1 MIFRYPWAFL
11 LLALIPLL
19 LHLRYSRRRRA
30 AVRTSDAGVM
40 AAVTPGWTVLA
51 QPVLPLLYACA
62 CILLVVAL
70 ARPQRGIEESSVRTE
85 GIDIVLSV
93 DVSTSMLAEDFA
105 DSGQPINR
113 IGAAK
118 EVLQAFIENRPH
130 DRMGLVAFAA
140 MPFTMAP
147 LTMDHG
153 WLLQQVQRLETG
165 VLPDGTAIGS
175 GLAAAIN
182 RLRDSTAASRIVV
195 LLTDGVNNA
204 GEISPLNAAASAEAL
219 GIKVYTVGAGTDGLV
234 RVPVRDPFGG
244 TQYIRQPSE
253 IDEETLKEMARITGG
268 QYFRARDLEGL
279 RRVYEEIDQLEK
291 TEITIDQYRY
301 FEERFAPFLAFALGL
316 LALEKLLSVSRLGRL
331 P

>member
-11 LLALIPLL
+11 LLALIPLV

-30 AVRTSDAGVM
+30 AVRTSDGGVM
-40 AAVTPGWTVLA
+40 ATVTPGWAVLA

-62 CILLVVAL
+62 CFLLVVAL

-105 DSGQPINR
+105 DSGKPINR

-118 EVLQAFIENRPH
+118 EVLETFIENRPH

-234 RVPVRDPFGG
+234 RVPIRDPFGG

-279 RRVYEEIDQLEK
+279 RRVYEEIDRMEK

-301 FEERFAPFLAFALGL
+301 FEERFAPFLALALGL

>member
-11 LLALIPLL
+11 LLLLIPALL
-19 LHLRYSRRRRA
+19 YLRYGRSRRT
-30 AVRTSDAGVM
+30 AVRTSDGGVM
-40 AAVTPGWTVLA
+40 ASVSPGWAVRA
-51 QPVLPLLYACA
+51 QPVLPILYAAACA
-62 CILLVVAL
+62 LLVVAL

-93 DVSTSMLAEDFA
+93 DVSTSMLAEDFV
-105 DSGQPINR
+105 DSGKPINR

-118 EVLQAFIENRPH
+118 EVLEAFIGNRPH

-153 WLLQQVQRLETG
+153 WLLQQVQRLETA

-204 GEISPLNAAASAEAL
+204 GDISPLNAAASAKAL

-268 QYFRARDLEGL
+268 QYFRARDLDGL
-279 RRVYEEIDQLEK
+279 RRVYEEIDTLEK
-291 TEITIDQYRY
+291 TEITIDQFRY
-301 FEERFAPFLAFALGL
+301 FEERFAPFLALALGL
-316 LALEKLLSVSRLGRL
+316 LALEKLLSVGRIGRL

>member
-11 LLALIPLL
+11 LLLLIPILL
-19 LHLRYSRRRRA
+19 YLRYSRRHRT
-30 AVRTSDAGVM
+30 AVRTSDGGMM
-40 AAVTPGWTVLA
+40 ASVSPGWAVRA
-51 QPVLPLLYACA
+51 QPVLPILYAAA
-62 CILLVVAL
+62 CVLLVVAL

-105 DSGQPINR
+105 DSGKPINR

-118 EVLQAFIENRPH
+118 EVLEAFIGNRPH

-204 GEISPLNAAASAEAL
+204 GEISPLNAAASAKAL

-234 RVPVRDPFGG
+234 RVPIRDPFGG

-253 IDEETLKEMARITGG
+253 IDEETLKEMARLTGG
-268 QYFRARDLEGL
+268 QYFRARDLDGL
-279 RRVYEEIDQLEK
+279 RRVYEEIDKLEK

-301 FEERFAPFLAFALGL
+301 FEERFVPFLALALGL
-316 LALEKLLSVSRLGRL
+316 LALEKILSVGRIGRL